1 MTITATPDDEPM
13 MTERWTVVE
22 TLAVLNGATLEMLA
36 NFPTYSETG
45 AGEMI

>member
-22 TLAVLNGATLEMLA
+22 TLAVLNGATPEMPA
-36 NFPTYSETG
+36 NFLTYSETG
-45 AGEMI
+45 GGKMI